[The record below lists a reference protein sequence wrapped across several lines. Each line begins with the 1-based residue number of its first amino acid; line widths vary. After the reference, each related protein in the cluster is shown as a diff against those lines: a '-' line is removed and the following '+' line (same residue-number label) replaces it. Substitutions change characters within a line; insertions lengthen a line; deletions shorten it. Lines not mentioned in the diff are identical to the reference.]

1 MVHNCAIISCPLHNR
16 RNIRKGLL
24 FHSFPVDQH
33 RFELWRQTVFNH
45 CAQTLSINKHSK
57 ICYQHF
63 HPDDYIANHTGL
75 TRYLKAT
82 ATPSIF
88 TQNNSTSKN
97 LHPSATLNNHL
108 LTSSTNS
115 NTNRSIKLST
125 LLETP
130 PTLFILPSK
139 SSSSIALPTLTDT
152 KAKRLL
158 NTIDKLHQIQNANKI
173 VMTQKIISENEN
185 EKQDYDNNNNNN
197 NNTIIEKQTLKATQ
211 LINDNQ
217 VLRDNLMEPK
227 ELFLINHQNVIKE
240 RQTIQ
245 DTFQHSSMDSNTFRR
260 VENVVMSSPKNHLED
275 TLYKFLEQANLL
287 QYYSAFIEQGGDDLK
302 QLAEAQND
310 DFQEIIT
317 LVGMVSKPLHIKRF
331 KRALTDYR
339 QSMNHSDI
347 EHSFSNSSY
356 STILTHRLSADE
368 PLSDRNLLSSL
379 ITSTSTNNSPKP
391 INQISSNWCINKTDN
406 SKTNNSHQLIDDSQR
421 KRIADEAERLANL
434 LPVTSIKKLN
444 GRSNISKDLF
454 TTMNLPR
461 DFEDRWQRIRKY
473 SAIYNRFDSKTPNQV
488 LSLHE
493 ILINEAAAAIC
504 FHRPE
509 FLTRR
514 DELLHLARR
523 VLQNIGIPTTNIQ
536 KRPLTM
542 LTCDIVPAKQVKLN
556 VSASKAHTRQR
567 DPDAFRLMWHN
578 REAKVEQIPIQIEAF
593 RYEQNQL
600 LQQLKQNA
608 IDSSSSSVD
617 NICLKKKIDDLSKQ
631 IEQLN
636 DEEKNLRRLIR
647 KRNMRLRAK
656 ERQQQKQQMLVH
668 HSSTIQD
675 LILPIIP
682 ITPSTSTL
690 PNDIIEDQLTTTPLT
705 QIFETN
711 TDMFHSINI
720 KDEKVEPYTN
730 LSSPVLQARK
740 EFSQAKLIAKPINK
754 RREEINESSIVLNK
768 ETISQSKSSHSTQRN
783 HSSSTTAIDLVLD
796 PDFHSYKPTNILAT
810 CHNEQDIVESKSF
823 IHTLDFN
830 VRT

>member
-88 TQNNSTSKN
+88 TQKNSTSTN
-97 LHPSATLNNHL
+97 LHPSSTLNSHL

-115 NTNRSIKLST
+115 NTNRSIKLNT

-139 SSSSIALPTLTDT
+139 SSSSIGLPTLTDT

-173 VMTQKIISENEN
+173 VVTQKLISENENEN
-185 EKQDYDNNNNNN
+185 EKQDFDNNNNK
-197 NNTIIEKQTLKATQ
+197 IIEKQTLKATH

-217 VLRDNLMEPK
+217 MLCDNLMEPK
-227 ELFLINHQNVIKE
+227 ELFLINHQNAIKE
-240 RQTIQ
+240 QQTIQ

-331 KRALTDYR
+331 KRALADYR
-339 QSMNHSDI
+339 QSTNHRDI

-356 STILTHRLSADE
+356 SAILTHRLSADE
-368 PLSDRNLLSSL
+368 PLSERNLLSSL
-379 ITSTSTNNSPKP
+379 ITSTSTNNLPKSV
-391 INQISSNWCINKTDN
+391 NQISSNWCINKTDN
-406 SKTNNSHQLIDDSQR
+406 SKTNNIHQLIDDSQR

-434 LPVTSIKKLN
+434 LPITSIKKLN

-454 TTMNLPR
+454 ATMNLPR

-536 KRPLTM
+536 KRPLNM

-556 VSASKAHTRQR
+556 VSTSKAYTRQR

-617 NICLKKKIDDLSKQ
+617 NICLKKQIDDLSKQ

-675 LILPIIP
+675 LMLPIIP

-690 PNDIIEDQLTTTPLT
+690 PNDIIEDQLTSTPSM

-730 LSSPVLQARK
+730 LSSSVLQARK
-740 EFSQAKLIAKPINK
+740 EFSQATLIAKPINK

-768 ETISQSKSSHSTQRN
+768 ETIPQSKSSHSTQRN
-783 HSSSTTAIDLVLD
+783 HSSSTTAIGSVLD

-810 CHNEQDIVESKSF
+810 YHNEQDIVESKSF

-830 VRT
+830 VHT